1 MKSRVWRLVLAAL
14 CLLALFSTVQAATQK
29 KPAAKEPEI
38 PAMTFYV
45 VRSSVTGCEPNCP
58 QWIAAEG
65 QIMQSS
71 ASQFRKF
78 LKKVGKLKLPVI
90 ITSPGGDVTS
100 ALAIGEMIRER
111 KLDVAVGWT
120 LYSDCSPLAKS
131 CKLPKSQKGVYR
143 GLAMTGRGY
152 CTSACP
158 FILAAGQKRVAD
170 ISTYVGVHEISVQ
183 PITQRIRYYET
194 YRIVNGKKKVVSR
207 KVVSRKNIVGKV
219 TTKLSKPFNRKLK
232 SYLEKMDVDVAMLDL
247 LHKAP
252 PSSIYQLTTQEM
264 KTVNLVTHFRSADAL
279 VAPALCAGTQPAE
292 NCRKDEGFLAS
303 LKDTAAQPPPART
316 VHGDPMTFTLVR
328 NSIAGC
334 EPICPEW
341 IFADGIIS
349 KDTPALLDKALK
361 KIGDRKL
368 PIVIR
373 SDGGDA
379 AAAMAIGRK
388 IRERRITVAVGTTL
402 FAGCSIGKL
411 DCRSEPDK
419 NRRSRGA
426 LVSNKDYCNSAC
438 TLVLAAGVVRL
449 TNYDDTIGVEKLRIT
464 EGKAVASKAS
474 ASADAGDV
482 IPAKLGKYLDGMGVD
497 RNVISLMAKAP
508 QQGLYNLPFAETLST
523 RLVTSNRSTLEL
535 ATAQSC
541 TTNPPAE
548 HCVKR

>member
-219 TTKLSKPFNRKLK
+219 TTKLSKPFNRRLK
-232 SYLEKMDVDVAMLDL
+232 SYLEKMGVDIAMLDL
-247 LHKAP
+247 LYKAP

-264 KTVNLVTHFRSADAL
+264 KTVNLVTFFSPADSL
-279 VAPALCAGTQPAE
+279 VAPVLCGTKPAE
-292 NCRKDEGFLAS
+292 NCVLEKIPRPITEETALRQTARKLTG
-303 LKDTAAQPPPART
+303 
-316 VHGDPMTFTLVR
+316 GPMTFTLVR
-328 NSIAGC
+328 SNGPGC
-334 EPICPEW
+334 EPNCPEW
-341 IFADGIIS
+341 IFADGIITRDS
-349 KDTPALLDKALK
+349 PALLGKVFNR
-361 KIGDRKL
+361 IGDRKL
-368 PIVIR
+368 PVVIR

-379 AAAMAIGRK
+379 NAAMAMGRMV
-388 IRERRITVAVGTTL
+388 RHRNATVAVGATH
-402 FAGCSIGKL
+402 FDGCAAEAPN
-411 DCRSEPDK
+411 CRSKPDR
-419 NRRSRGA
+419 NRRSRGM
-426 LVSNKDYCNSAC
+426 LVSDKVYCNGAC
-438 TLVLAAGVVRL
+438 PLVLASGTVRL
-449 TNYDDTIGVEKLRIT
+449 AGQDSMIGVEMF
-464 EGKAVASKAS
+464 EAAGDKAQVLKVSTGAQAGGGSPSNLDTYLSDMGLTKYLPYYMSKALPR
-474 ASADAGDV
+474 D
-482 IPAKLGKYLDGMGVD
+482 LYYLSFSEGM
-497 RNVISLMAKAP
+497 
-508 QQGLYNLPFAETLST
+508 ST
-523 RLVTSNRSTLEL
+523 RLLTSSNPTHQLSNPQLCKE
-535 ATAQSC
+535 S
-541 TTNPPAE
+541 PPAD
-548 HCVKR
+548 HCVRR